1 MTLDIQLV
9 GNAMQMA
16 VCRLQPGQVAFCEA
30 GKFLFCSNDIEI
42 ETKLSEPTAPG
53 QPQQAAGQQGGGG
66 RFGGMLRGAM
76 DAGRRMIAGE
86 SFAFQHFTTRGGD
99 GLVAFAGT
107 LPGEMQVLELD
118 GTTTWYTEKDAFIA
132 AEAGV
137 HFGIAFSGLRSGM
150 SGGEGFILEKFTG
163 QGSLLIGG
171 AGNFIEI
178 NPAEYG
184 GRLRVD
190 TGCIVAFD
198 HNIRY
203 GIERVGRFNRQG
215 ITNMVFGG
223 EGMSLATLEGNG
235 RVILQSMTIQA
246 LAQALEKNTGA
257 GDKTTGSGLGGI
269 FTGSSD

>member
-1 MTLDIQLV
+1 VTLDIQLV

-42 ETKLSEPTAPG
+42 ETKLSEPSAPAG
-53 QPQQAAGQQGGGG
+53 QSQQAGGRQGGGG
-66 RFGGMLRGAM
+66 FGGLLRGAM
-76 DAGRRMIAGE
+76 DAGRRMVAGE
-86 SFAFQHFTTRGGD
+86 SFAFQHFHTSGGD

-107 LPGEMQVLELD
+107 LPGEMQVLELAA
-118 GTTTWYTEKDAFIA
+118 GNTWYTEKDAFIA

-137 HFGIAFSGLRSGM
+137 HFDISFAGWRSGM

-163 QGSLLIGG
+163 TGSLLIGG

-198 HNIRY
+198 QNIRY

-215 ITNMVFGG
+215 VTNMMFGG

-246 LAQALEKNTGA
+246 LAQALEKNAGA